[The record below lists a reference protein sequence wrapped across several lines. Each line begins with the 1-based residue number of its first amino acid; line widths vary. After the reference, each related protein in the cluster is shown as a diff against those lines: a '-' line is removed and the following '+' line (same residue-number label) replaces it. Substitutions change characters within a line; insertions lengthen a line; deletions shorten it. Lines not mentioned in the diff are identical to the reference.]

1 MSDDELLV
9 VKPISNARSLCIST
23 LSRKAF
29 VEAGGGSFASD
40 RGYFLYE
47 RDDTPEGR
55 GIEILAKL
63 PSLDAVFKM
72 VELWGF
78 QPAD

>member
-1 MSDDELLV
+1 MDDELLV
-9 VKPISNARSLCIST
+9 VKPLSNTRSLYIST
-23 LSRKAF
+23 LSRKAYE
-29 VEAGGGSFASD
+29 EAGGGAFVSD

-47 RDDTPEGR
+47 LDERPNGS

-63 PSLDAVFKM
+63 PSLEAVFKM
-72 VELWGF
+72 IELWGF

>member
-1 MSDDELLV
+1 MDDELLV
-9 VKPISNARSLCIST
+9 VKPLSNTRSLYIST
-23 LSRKAF
+23 LSRKAYD
-29 VEAGGGSFASD
+29 EAGGDAFASD

-47 RDDTPEGR
+47 RDERPNGN

-63 PSLDAVFKM
+63 PTIEAAFKLI
-72 VELWGF
+72 EIWGF

>member
-1 MSDDELLV
+1 MDEELLV
-9 VKPISNARSLCIST
+9 VKPIENFRSLCIST

-29 VEAGGGSFASD
+29 KEAGGEAFTSD

-47 RDDTPEGR
+47 RDERPDGN

-63 PSLDAVFKM
+63 PSLDAAYKLAA
-72 VELWGF
+72 LWQF

>member
-1 MSDDELLV
+1 MDEELLV
-9 VKPISNARSLCIST
+9 VKRLSSSRSLCIST

-29 VEAGGGSFASD
+29 QEAGAGFESD

-47 RDDTPEGR
+47 RDERPNGN

-63 PSLDAVFKM
+63 PSIEAAFRIAEM
-72 VELWGF
+72 WEF
-78 QPAD
+78 TPAD